1 MRCSE
6 IITRLELLSP
16 PSFAEEWDNVG
27 LLVGRMDQE
36 ISSVYIALDVT
47 DKVIDEAIHCG
58 ADMIITHHPL
68 IFKGLKSLTE
78 DDFIKTTTQK
88 IKRNE
93 EMKLI
98 IQEINK

>member
-16 PSFAEEWDNVG
+16 PSFAEDWDNVG

-36 ISSVYIALDVT
+36 ISSVYVALDAT
-47 DKVIDEAIHCG
+47 DKVIEEAVQNG

-68 IFKGLKSLTE
+68 FFKPIAKC
-78 DDFIKTTTQK
+78 
-88 IKRNE
+88 
-93 EMKLI
+93 
-98 IQEINK
+98 